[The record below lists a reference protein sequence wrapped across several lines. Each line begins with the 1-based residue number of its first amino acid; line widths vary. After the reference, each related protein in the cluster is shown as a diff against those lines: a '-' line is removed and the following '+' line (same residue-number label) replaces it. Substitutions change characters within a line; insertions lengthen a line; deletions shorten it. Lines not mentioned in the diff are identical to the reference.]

1 MAALALSS
9 PFHCCKWQPLSP
21 LSLNSRQPRLP
32 LLVPRASAF
41 LSTPRLAE
49 TRICSG
55 SSVASTCSDIFVG
68 EYGSLCR
75 YSVSPIYQQKKRTGV
90 RAAADDVPS
99 YKGYP
104 PMLKKPRWWWRVL
117 ACIPY
122 MMPLSETW
130 MYAETAYSLH
140 SFLEDYEFC
149 TYKFLTFIGSLP
161 SWFLLAYFFGAYL
174 GIVRNNRWPHFFRF
188 HVVTGMLLEI
198 IVQVVG
204 TVNDWVP
211 PSLYWG
217 KFGAHY
223 WLAIS
228 FAFFFIVIECLRCAL
243 NGMYA
248 DVPFLSDA
256 SYMQIPYDT

>member
-1 MAALALSS
+1 MAMALA
-9 PFHCCKWQPLSP
+9 PHP
-21 LSLNSRQPRLP
+21 SLRQPFSPPSLGFGQC
-32 LLVPRASAF
+32 RASI
-41 LSTPRLAE
+41 STSLPTNVPVA
-49 TRICSG
+49 TCSG
-55 SSVASTCSDIFVG
+55 SSMSSTCSTFFEG
-68 EYGSLCR
+68 ESGKLCR
-75 YSVSPIYQQKKRTGV
+75 YSVYPTYKQVKKATGP
-90 RAAADDVPS
+90 RAASDVPS
-99 YKGYP
+99 YKGFA
-104 PMLKKPRWWWRVL
+104 PMVKKPRWWWRVL

-149 TYKFLTFIGSLP
+149 TYPFLTFIGSLP

-198 IVQVVG
+198 IVQVAG

-217 KFGAHY
+217 KFGACY

-228 FAFFFIVIECLRCAL
+228 FAFLFTVIECIRCAL
-243 NGMYA
+243 RGMYA